1 MDRCVYKDSVS
12 RYCFGKYSKRSKR
25 TRLGAILL
33 VLNSKPDSYNC
44 FGQRKDVLRDFKKY
58 TSKKL
63 LSVIEAN
70 EKESRRI
77 WMLELFAKAG
87 EANGRNKR
95 YQFWRQGNQPK
106 QLITGNFTN

>member
-1 MDRCVYKDSVS
+1 MLVINAKP
-12 RYCFGKYSKRSKR
+12 YSF
-25 TRLGAILL
+25 A
-33 VLNSKPDSYNC
+33 C
-44 FGQRKDVLRDFKKY
+44 FGQRRNLGDVLRDFKKY
-58 TSKKL
+58 KSKMF